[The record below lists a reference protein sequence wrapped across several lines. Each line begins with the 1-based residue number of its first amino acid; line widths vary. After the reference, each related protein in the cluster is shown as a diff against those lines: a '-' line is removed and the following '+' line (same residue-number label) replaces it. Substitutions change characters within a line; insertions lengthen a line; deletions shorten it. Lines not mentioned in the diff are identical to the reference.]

1 MATNS
6 VGAVAFDLEL
16 NKGKFNTEI
25 KNTAKSA
32 DNAFSSAMT
41 KIGGYVKAAFA
52 VTAIVGFSKTAIE
65 AASRVQSAWTGL
77 KSIADG
83 SGKSFASAQ
92 RFITEYTKDGLI
104 TINEAAT
111 AYKNLLS
118 RGYDTTQIQNT
129 MNALKDSAAFGRQAS
144 YELGEA
150 VVTATEGLKNE
161 NSILVDNAGVT
172 KNVAKMWEEWAKA
185 HNTTTGAMTQAQK
198 IEAEYNGILKET
210 QFQTGDA
217 ATYTKTFGGQIQML
231 KASFTN
237 LKIAVGEVVTPIAS
251 LFIPIINTAIVAVT
265 NFFNAL
271 KNVLAAFGL
280 EFPEVVSKSTSSISN
295 MGSSAV
301 DAAEDIASTGSA
313 AKKAAKEINK
323 AFAGVD
329 EIEVLNTKNNAS
341 GSGSAG
347 SAGVGAAA
355 TAAFE
360 SDGVTGAVKKTS
372 GVLDEI
378 AEKFKELKNLFL
390 DGLNIGFKG
399 ASVSEIVK
407 AAENIKK
414 SVIGIFTDPKV
425 LDATDI
431 LYNTLSYNL
440 GRIVGSV
447 GKIGTNIAAGLVQG
461 IERYLSQNSERIKQS
476 IVNLFS
482 VEGEISDTLGETFQ
496 ALGKISELF
505 SGDAFSNIW
514 ADLFSGILNPV
525 MSLVEIV
532 YKLVNDV
539 LANIL
544 KPLTNNVEQTKETFE
559 GFASSFELVIKTL
572 AELLTFVGETLNTI
586 YDNGIAPLLNEI
598 GNGLSDTFSKLL
610 EVYNQ
615 YVAPV
620 VDTIATTFYELWD
633 QHLKPVIEKI
643 GSVIVKLFELVKTLW
658 TTILKPLVDWI
669 IGILTPVLEVLMPV
683 IEGLWKTITTV
694 LGYLFDAIGGI
705 ISALGGLIDF
715 IIGVFTGD
723 WDKAWE
729 GIKTFFGGIWDAIK
743 NIVLGVWEAIKG
755 IIETA
760 INLVKD
766 VIEKSFKNI
775 KDLFTGIW
783 NGIKSFVFSIW
794 DGFLE
799 KIDKIFPG
807 MKNIIETVMNVIK
820 TTISNVLNNVKTT
833 FTNIFEGIMNIVKAV
848 IDNIKNNIST
858 GLNIVF
864 TIFSNIFN
872 SIWNTIRNICNL
884 ILGGI
889 EGMVNGVI
897 KGINKMVKSLN
908 SIKVNIPDW
917 VPAVGGKSFGINLPT
932 LSTVSLPRLANGGY
946 VERNNPQLAI
956 IGDNTREGE
965 ITAPES
971 KIYDQVSKAIKD
983 NNGTGIKELAITIY
997 HKYEDG
1003 RTIIQKVNQAQID
1016 AGEILLM
1023 T

>member
-1 MATNS
+1 MASKS

-16 NKGKFNTEI
+16 NKGKFNSGI
-25 KNTAKSA
+25 KDSAKGAESVLGA
-32 DNAFSSAMT
+32 AMT
-41 KIGGYVKAAFA
+41 KIGGYVAAAFSVAA
-52 VTAIVGFSKTAIE
+52 VVKFTKTAVD
-65 AASRVQSAWTGL
+65 AASQVQSAWTGL

-92 RFITEYTKDGLI
+92 KFINEYTKDGLV

-144 YELGEA
+144 YQLGEA

-217 ATYTKTFGGQIQML
+217 ATYTKTFGGQLQML

-237 LKIAVGEVVTPIAS
+237 LKVAVGEVVAPIAS

-301 DAAEDIASTGSA
+301 DAAEDIASTGGA

-329 EIEVLNTKNNAS
+329 EIEVLNTSNKAS
-341 GSGSAG
+341 GGGSAG
-347 SAGVGAAA
+347 GAGAGTSA
-355 TAAFE
+355 TATFE
-360 SDGVTGAVKKTS
+360 SDGATSAVKKTS
-372 GVLDEI
+372 GVLD
-378 AEKFKELKNLFL
+378 ALMEKFKELKNLFL
-390 DGLNIGFKG
+390 DGLDIGFKG
-399 ASVSEIVK
+399 ASVSQIIKSV
-407 AAENIKK
+407 ENIKK
-414 SVIGIFTDPKV
+414 SIVGIFTDPKV
-425 LDATDI
+425 LNATDN
-431 LYNTLSYNL
+431 LYNTISYNL
-440 GRIVGSV
+440 GRVVGSV
-447 GKIGTNIAAGLVQG
+447 GKIGTNIAAGLVEG
-461 IERYLSQNSERIKQS
+461 INRYLSQNAERIKQS

-482 VEGEISDTLGETFQ
+482 VEGELSNTFGEVFQ
-496 ALGKISELF
+496 SLGKISEVF

-514 ADLFSGILNPV
+514 SDLLSGILNPV
-525 MSLVEIV
+525 MSLLEIV
-532 YKLVNDV
+532 YKLVSDV
-539 LANIL
+539 LKNVF
-544 KPLTNNVEQTKETFE
+544 KPLTDNADQAKETFE
-559 GFASSFELVIKTL
+559 GFAASFEIVIKTIS
-572 AELLTFVGETLNTI
+572 ELLTTVGETLNAI
-586 YDNGIAPLLNEI
+586 YDNGIGPLLNEI

-610 EVYNQ
+610 EIYNK

-643 GSVIVKLFELVKTLW
+643 GSVVTKLFELIKTLW

-669 IGILTPVLEVLMPV
+669 IGVLTPVIEVLMPV

-705 ISALGGLIDF
+705 MSALGGLIDF

-755 IIETA
+755 IIGTA

-766 VIEKSFKNI
+766 IIEKVF
-775 KDLFTGIW
+775 
-783 NGIKSFVFSIW
+783 NGIKDFFTNIWTGIKNFIFSIW

-807 MKNIIETVMNVIK
+807 MRNIIETVMNVIK
-820 TTISNVLNNVKTT
+820 TTISNILNSVKTV
-833 FTNIFEGIMNIVKAV
+833 FTNIFDGIKDTVTKVINNVKNI
-848 IDNIKNNIST
+848 IST

-864 TIFSNIFN
+864 NIFSNIFN
-872 SIWNTIRNICNL
+872 SIWNTIRNICNF

-897 KGINKMVKSLN
+897 KGINKMVKALN
-908 SIKVNIPDW
+908 GIKVTIPDW
-917 VPAVGGKSFGINLPT
+917 IPAVGGKSFGINLPT
-932 LSTVSLPRLANGGY
+932 IGTVSLPRLANGGY

-971 KIYDQVSKAIKD
+971 KIYDQVSKALKD
-983 NNGTGIKELAITIY
+983 NGGGVKELAITIY

-1016 AGEILLM
+1016 AGEILLL